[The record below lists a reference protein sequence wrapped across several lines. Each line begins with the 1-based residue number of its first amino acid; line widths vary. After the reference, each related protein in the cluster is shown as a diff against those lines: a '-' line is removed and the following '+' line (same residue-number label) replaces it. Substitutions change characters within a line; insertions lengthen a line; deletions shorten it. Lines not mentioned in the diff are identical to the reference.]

1 MKKVIVR
8 LGNGLGNQL
17 FTYAAAYTFA
27 RKNNAKLYVDDESGF
42 AKRYKYELH
51 NLNISAE
58 IADEEDKF
66 IGLISKLK
74 RKILHKINRFNKNKT
89 FLIEEKDNNKLT
101 SYNENYL
108 NINFNN
114 KIYFEGYFQSERYY
128 SAEKKNLQDEFRFKE
143 NITTQKNSFIEKI
156 KNCNSVSIHIR
167 KDKFLLSEGHK
178 NLKELNKENFKLN
191 LEITKKGVEYFDKNI
206 DDPIYFV
213 WSNDFTGLREF
224 FPSEKF
230 IFVDENLKKDTA
242 YDLYLMSLCK
252 HFILSPSTMHY
263 WGANLS
269 KNTNKICIAPIN
281 VITRSGYYGFSNNKD
296 IKADWWK
303 EI

>member
-17 FTYAAAYTFA
+17 FTYATAYTLA
-27 RKNNAKLYVDDESGF
+27 KKNNAKLYVDDESGF
-42 AKRYKYELH
+42 TKRYKYELH

-58 IADEEDKF
+58 ITDAKDKF
-66 IGLISKLK
+66 IGIGGRLK

-89 FLIEEKDNNKLT
+89 FLIEEKDNNKL
-101 SYNENYL
+101 SFYDENQL
-108 NINFNN
+108 NISFNN
-114 KIYFEGYFQSERYY
+114 KIYVEGYFQSEKYY
-128 SAEKKNLQDEFRFKE
+128 KTEKENLQNEFKFKE
-143 NITTQKNSFIEKI
+143 NIMTQKNLFLEKI

-167 KDKFLLSEGHK
+167 KDKFLSSEGHK
-178 NLKELNKENFKLN
+178 NLKDLNKKNFELN
-191 LEITKKGVEYFDKNI
+191 LEISKKGVKYFDKNI
-206 DDPIYFV
+206 NDPIYFV

-230 IFVDENLKKDTA
+230 IFVDENLKRDTA

-269 KNTNKICIAPIN
+269 KNINKICISPIN
-281 VITRSGYYGFSNNKD
+281 VITKSGYYGFSNNKD